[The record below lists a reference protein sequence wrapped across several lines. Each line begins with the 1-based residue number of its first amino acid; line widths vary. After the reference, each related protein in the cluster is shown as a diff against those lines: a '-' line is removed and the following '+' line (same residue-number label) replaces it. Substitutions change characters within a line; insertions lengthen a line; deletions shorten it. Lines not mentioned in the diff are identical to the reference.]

1 MSFKYVSGNL
11 LEDKNAK
18 YLCNAV
24 NSIGFMDGGIA
35 KAFKEKFPEMFE
47 IYQSLCKS
55 FYFKLASLQVFEPKD
70 PNDVVIFNVHTVDDD
85 LKGDLKTIE
94 KALWEMRYYLDGIN
108 KDLKPVAI
116 PPLGCGIGGLD
127 KKDVENL
134 IRNAFETYEGEIL
147 LYNFK
152 NDY

>member
-1 MSFKYVSGNL
+1 M
-11 LEDKNAK
+11 EDKNAK

-24 NSIGFMDGGIA
+24 NSLGFMDGGIA

-47 IYQSLCKS
+47 LYQSLCKS
-55 FYFKLASLQVFEPKD
+55 FYFKVASLHVFESKKD
-70 PNDVVIFNVHTVDDD
+70 DVTIFNVHTVDDD
-85 LKGDLKTIE
+85 LKGNLELIE
-94 KALWEMRYYLDGIN
+94 KALWEMRYYLDRTN

-127 KKDVENL
+127 KTDVEAL
-134 IRNAFETYEGEIL
+134 IREVFETYKGEIL

>member
-1 MSFKYVSGNL
+1 MFKYVSGNL

-24 NSIGFMDGGIA
+24 NSLGFMDGGIA

-47 IYQSLCKS
+47 LYQSLCKS
-55 FYFKLASLQVFEPKD
+55 FYFKVASLHVFESEKD
-70 PNDVVIFNVHTVDDD
+70 DVRIFNVHTVDDD
-85 LKGDLKTIE
+85 LKGNLELIE
-94 KALWEMRYYLDGIN
+94 KALWEMRYYLDRTN

-127 KKDVENL
+127 KNDVEAL
-134 IRNAFETYEGEIL
+134 IREVFETYKGEIL

>member
-1 MSFKYVSGNL
+1 MFKYVSGNL

-24 NSIGFMDGGIA
+24 NSLGFMDGGIA

-47 IYQSLCKS
+47 LYQSLCKS
-55 FYFKLASLQVFEPKD
+55 FYFKVASLHVFESEKD
-70 PNDVVIFNVHTVDDD
+70 DVTIFNVHTVDDD
-85 LKGDLKTIE
+85 LKGNLELIE
-94 KALWEMRYYLDGIN
+94 KALWEMRYYLDRIN

-127 KKDVENL
+127 KKDVEAL
-134 IRNAFETYEGEIL
+134 IREVFETYKGEIL